1 MARVRTFFHAYNV
14 GVHDSTALAR
24 VDLERMRLAAEV
36 QTNMLPFATGPG
48 VMRPGFQYLGTTDTS
63 AAARVKEFVFGA
75 TDAALMEFTN
85 LSLRVWS
92 NDALITRAS
101 VSTAVTNGDF
111 SSGTGWTLTA
121 TDGGTATIS
130 GGKLTLA
137 AVGRGSK
144 PTCVRSVS
152 VSGGDQSTVHAV
164 RIVVD
169 RGPVNFKLGT
179 TSGGEELISTTSL
192 DTGTHSLAFTPG
204 TGTIYPWFGTT
215 TQQTKIVDAI
225 TIEAAGVM
233 ELPTPWLTADLD
245 NMRFAQSAD
254 VVFVACRG
262 YAPYKIERRA
272 TGSWSVVKYQTSDGP
287 YMLPGLTALNTLAT
301 VGDTSGANTTVTTDT
316 NFFKSTHVGALIKID
331 ASTQDF
337 RTDLSGAE
345 QYSEALR
352 VYAVGSSKSFS
363 VVRAGTWSGTLT
375 LQVSLDG
382 PTIGFRDAESSGSP
396 ITYTTNG
403 TASGITFASEYDNVA
418 FWVRIGFKS
427 GAYTSGTAQ
436 VTFSWDGGFGSGVA
450 RITGYNSA
458 TSVNVEVLDNFRTTK
473 ASPNWQIGEW
483 SDANIW
489 PSAVALYDGRLWWS
503 GYDRIWGSV
512 SDDFT
517 NFDEDF
523 EGDAGPISRSIAT
536 GGINETQWLLGLQR
550 LLIGTEGAIAVA
562 KASSLDEPLTPT
574 GFTIRD
580 ASSVGVAA
588 VDPAKLDG
596 RGLTVERA
604 GRAVME
610 IVFDGAQADYRVTQL
625 SKLTTALFDDGVRS
639 IAVQRRPE
647 TRIWIITE
655 TGGCVCCVYEPD
667 QEVIAFVPI
676 ETDGT
681 FESAAVLPSDAQD
694 RVYFVIN
701 RTVNGSTVRY
711 LEKMALDSEVKPGN
725 LCKVMDAFTTGTA
738 SATATI
744 PVGTHLIGETVVAWV
759 NGAPVET
766 STGVRGEYVVDGS
779 GNITLADAVTGNWVA
794 GLPYRL
800 RYKSARLAY
809 GAEGGTA
816 MNARKEVN
824 TLGLIMTDFT
834 RQGVKH
840 GMSFDKM
847 YRLPAKGSG
856 ETLSNIVL
864 SEVED
869 IVPFS
874 AGGGWTLD
882 SRVHF
887 EVNSPYTATFCGMT
901 LDITTSG

>member
-1 MARVRTFFHAYNV
+1 MARVKTYLHAYNV
-14 GVHDSTALAR
+14 GVHDGTALAR
-24 VDLERMRLAAEV
+24 VDLERMRLAAEE

-48 VMRPGFQYLGTTDTS
+48 VMRPGLQYLGTTDTN
-63 AAARVKEFVFGA
+63 AAGRMKEFVFGA

-85 LSLRVWS
+85 QSLRIWN
-92 NDALITRAS
+92 NDALVTRVS

-144 PTCVRSVS
+144 PTCVRSVT
-152 VSGGDQSTVHAV
+152 VSGGDQSTVHAL
-164 RIVVD
+164 RIIVD

-215 TQQTKIVDAI
+215 TAQIKIVDAI
-225 TIEAAGVM
+225 SVESSGVM
-233 ELPTPWLTADLD
+233 EVPTPWPTAALD
-245 NMRFAQSAD
+245 TMRFSQSAD

-262 YAPYKIERRA
+262 YKPYKIERR
-272 TGSWSVVKYQTSDGP
+272 GSESWSVAEYNSNNGP
-287 YMLPGLTALNTLAT
+287 FSAPSLLFAKLKPSITVGNGTLTAD
-301 VGDTSGANTTVTTDT
+301 VP
-316 NFFKSTHVGALIKID
+316 FFNSDHVGTL
-331 ASTQDF
+331 F
-337 RTDLSGAE
+337 RLFHTGQRTKYTLSGDDI
-345 QYSEALR
+345 YTDSIR
-352 VYAVGSSKSFS
+352 VNGVNTGHAFN
-363 VVRAGTWSGTLT
+363 VVRTGTWSGKLT
-375 LQVSLDG
+375 LQRSLDG
-382 PTIGFRDAESSGSP
+382 EDFGFDDVGSGETG
-396 ITYTTNG
+396 ITKEYTGNGTTTNDPDD
-403 TASGITFASEYDNVA
+403 AVWNNV
-418 FWVRIGFKS
+418 VHYYRIGFKA
-427 GAYTSGTAQ
+427 GDYTSGSAE
-436 VTFSWDGGFGSGVA
+436 VTLSYGGSGGVGIC
-450 RITGYNSA
+450 RITSI
-458 TSVNVEVLDNFRTTK
+458 TSSTVAEMEVLRPFTGTTYTD
-473 ASPNWQIGEW
+473 SWRQGEW
-483 SDANIW
+483 SDASIY

-503 GYDRIWGSV
+503 GFDRIWGSV

-610 IVFDGAQADYRVTQL
+610 IVFDAGQADYRVTQL
-625 SKLTTALFDDGVRS
+625 SKLTTALFDAGVRS

-655 TGGCVCCVYEPD
+655 TGGCICCVYEPD

-711 LEKMALDSEVKPGN
+711 LEKMALDTEIKPGN

-779 GNITLADAVTGNWVA
+779 GNITLAGAVTGNWVA

-809 GAEGGTA
+809 GASQGTS
-816 MNARKEVN
+816 MLARKEVD
-824 TLGLIMTDFT
+824 TIGLILTDFT
-834 RQGVKH
+834 RQGIKH
-840 GMSFDKM
+840 GMSFDKL
-847 YRLPAKGSG
+847 YRLPSKGSG
-856 ETLSNIVL
+856 ETLSNIVND
-864 SEVED
+864 VED

>member
-1 MARVRTFFHAYNV
+1 MARVKTFFQAYNV
-14 GVHDSTALAR
+14 GVHDGTALAR
-24 VDLERMRLAAEV
+24 VDLERMRLAAEE

-48 VMRPGFQYLGTTDTS
+48 VMRPGLQYLGTTDTN
-63 AAARVKEFVFGA
+63 AAGRMKEFVFGA

-85 LSLRVWS
+85 QSLRIWN
-92 NDALITRAS
+92 NDALVTRVS

-111 SSGTGWTLTA
+111 SSGTGWTATA
-121 TDGGTATIS
+121 TDGGTASIS

-144 PTCVRSVS
+144 PTCVRSVT
-152 VSGGDQSTVHAV
+152 VSAGDQAKVHGF
-164 RIVVD
+164 RIIVD

-179 TSGGEELISTTSL
+179 TSGGEELIAMTSL
-192 DTGTHSLAFTPG
+192 DTGTHSLAATPG

-215 TQQTKIVDAI
+215 TQQTKIVDSIAV
-225 TIEAAGVM
+225 EAAGVM

-245 NMRFAQSAD
+245 TMRFAQSAD
-254 VVFVACRG
+254 VVFVACRD
-262 YAPYKIERRA
+262 YKPYKIERRA
-272 TGSWSVVKYQTSDGP
+272 TESWSVVEYKTVDGP
-287 YMLPGLTALNTLAT
+287 YNLPGLSAINTLAT
-301 VGDTSGANTTVTTDT
+301 VAATNGANTTVTTDSA
-316 NFFKSTHVGALIKID
+316 FFTANHVGALIKVD
-331 ASTQDF
+331 AASQEF

-345 QYSEALR
+345 QYTEFLR
-352 VYAVGSSKSFS
+352 VYGVGTTKSFDIT
-363 VVRAGTWSGTLT
+363 RAGTWTGTLSV
-375 LQVSLDG
+375 QVSLDG
-382 PTIGFRDAESSGSP
+382 PNIGFRDVESSGTP
-396 ITYTTNG
+396 ITYTSNG
-403 TASGITFASEYDNVA
+403 TSTLTLADTYDNVI
-418 FWVRIGFKS
+418 FWIRIGFKS

-436 VTFSWDGGFGSGVA
+436 TTLSWGGGFGSGVG
-450 RITGYNSA
+450 RITAFNSA
-458 TSVNVEVLDNFRTTK
+458 TSVDIEVLKNFRSSK
-473 ASPNWQIGEW
+473 ASKNWQIGEW

-517 NFDEDF
+517 NFDEDY

-550 LLIGTEGAIAVA
+550 LLIGTEGAVAVA

-580 ASSVGVAA
+580 ASSLGVAA

-596 RGLTVERA
+596 RGLAVERA

-610 IVFDGAQADYRVTQL
+610 IVFDSSQADYRVTQL

-655 TGGCVCCVYEPD
+655 TGGCICCVYEPD

-676 ETDGT
+676 VTDGL

-694 RVYFVIN
+694 RVYFVVN
-701 RTVNGSTVRY
+701 RTINASTVRY
-711 LEKMALDSEVKPGN
+711 VEKMALDTEIKPGN

-738 SATATI
+738 SATTTI
-744 PVGTHLIGETVVAWV
+744 PVGTHLYGETVVLWI
-759 NGAPVET
+759 NGAPYET
-766 STGVRGEYVVDGS
+766 SAGVRGEYVVDVS
-779 GNITLADAVTGNWVA
+779 GNVTLPANVTGNWVA

-809 GAEGGTA
+809 GADGGTSMLSKQA
-816 MNARKEVN
+816 IDE
-824 TLGLIMTDFT
+824 LGLIMTNFT
-834 RQGVKH
+834 RQGIRV
-840 GMSFDKM
+840 GTSFGKM
-847 YRLPAKGSG
+847 YALPSKVLGQTPSD
-856 ETLSNIVL
+856 IVL
-864 SEVED
+864 DTVD
-869 IVPFS
+869 NGVPFS
-874 AGGGWTLD
+874 LGGGWKLD
-882 SRVHF
+882 NRVHF

-901 LDITTSG
+901 LQITSSG